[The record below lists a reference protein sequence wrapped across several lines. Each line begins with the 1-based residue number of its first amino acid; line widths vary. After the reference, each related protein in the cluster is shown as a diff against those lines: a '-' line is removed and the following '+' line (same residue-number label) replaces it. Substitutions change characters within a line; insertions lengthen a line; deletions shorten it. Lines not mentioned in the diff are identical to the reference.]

1 VSRALR
7 VLLVS
12 VRDRNILLFRRQLIL
27 ALQEQGAEVQV
38 CVPKGECAGQLRAL
52 GVRLLP
58 FPLQRGS
65 LRPDRLYRAVRGVR
79 HAVRQGAPDVVHSFT
94 HQANVIA
101 GLALAMPLSLRRG
114 PRVLVQTVS
123 GLGAVYIHTNLRNQ
137 VLRRL
142 VRWAY
147 CLRFSGAR
155 ALVFQNPD
163 DLALFQWLGLP
174 ASAETLCIRGSGV
187 DLQRFRPDVL
197 TIAQREEKRRELG
210 IGHEHVLVTMA
221 ARLLRDKGVLEFAA
235 ATGSLATR
243 CPEALFLLAGAEDSG
258 NPAALRPGELA
269 GPRQIPNLRL
279 TGWREDMPAIWNCSD
294 VAVLPS
300 YREGLPVSL
309 QEAMA
314 CGLPVLATDVP
325 GCREAV
331 EHGATG
337 LLTPQKDAAALA
349 AAMEE
354 LITDRDK
361 RRAMGRAGRVKA
373 CREFDG
379 ARIALEHI
387 ALYERLLAD
396 A

>member
-1 VSRALR
+1 MSRALR

-12 VRDRNILLFRRQLIL
+12 VQDRNILLFRRQLVL

-38 CVPKGECAGQLRAL
+38 CVPEGECAGQLRDL

-65 LRPDRLYRAVRGVR
+65 LRPELLCRAVRGVR

-94 HQANVIA
+94 HQANVIV
-101 GLALAMPLSLRRG
+101 GLALALPLRHG

-123 GLGAVYIHTNLRNQ
+123 GLGAVYIQTNVRSR

-142 VRWAY
+142 MRWAY
-147 CLRFSGAR
+147 CRRFSGGR

-163 DLALFQWLGLP
+163 DLALFREQGLP
-174 ASAETLCIRGSGV
+174 AGAEVLCIRGSGV
-187 DLQRFRPDVL
+187 DLQRFRPDLL
-197 TIAQREEKRRELG
+197 TTAQREEKRRELG
-210 IGHEHVLVTMA
+210 IGPEHVLLTMA

-235 ATGSLATR
+235 AAGSLAR
-243 CPEALFLLAGAEDSG
+243 RRPEALFLLAGAEDPG

-269 GPRQIPNLRL
+269 GLRKLPNVRL

-354 LITDRDK
+354 LISDRDK
-361 RRAMGRAGRVKA
+361 RRAMGQAGRAKA